1 MLKILVLA
9 LLALA
14 VAVGA
19 AGAKTATQ
27 TRTTTTT
34 QSASN
39 ADQGVYDKL
48 SPGNQKIVDAL
59 YNAQPTPSAA
69 QSSGSTTGSGTGST
83 TTTSTNFLSKDDIAA
98 MHQDGKGWGVIFK
111 DMKANDQLPP
121 DVRNLG
127 HLVSGRYHPQAT
139 TSGSTTITSASG
151 KSQVVAKPDVAGRSG
166 KGHFDDEGSSGAQG
180 STYRDNSGRGSFSG
194 GPDRGNGYGQGGSG
208 AGAGGRGVGRGK

>member
-1 MLKILVLA
+1 MLKLLVLT

-19 AGAKTATQ
+19 AGAQTATQ
-27 TRTTTTT
+27 
-34 QSASN
+34 
-39 ADQGVYDKL
+39 YDKL

-59 YNAQPTPSAA
+59 YNAQPKS
-69 QSSGSTTGSGTGST
+69 
-83 TTTSTNFLSKDDIAA
+83 TTTSTGSTSTTTPTYLSKDEIAA

-111 DMKANDQLPP
+111 DMKTNGQLPP

-127 HLVSGRYHPQAT
+127 QLVSGRYHPQAT

-151 KSQVVAKPDVAGRSG
+151 KSQVVGKPDLAGKSG
-166 KGHFDDEGSSGAQG
+166 KGHFDDEGSSRAQG

-194 GPDRGNGYGQGGSG
+194 GPGRGNADGQGGSG
-208 AGAGGRGVGRGK
+208 ASAGAGGRGVGRGK